1 MQIPVVTRLCVT
13 FCNQFI
19 GTPAVARKKKSSN
32 RGFEPR
38 NKTLIAVTQIAI
50 EIFKFSYP
58 NDLAEN
64 VLVQCVKQQ
73 RGKIGIPYP
82 AEAEINLG
90 VEKGTFAQLK

>member
-1 MQIPVVTRLCVT
+1 MQIPVIVRLCVT

-38 NKTLIAVTQIAI
+38 NKTLIAVTQVAI
-50 EIFKFSYP
+50 EIVQFP
-58 NDLAEN
+58 DLSDLPEY

-73 RGKIGIPYP
+73 R
-82 AEAEINLG
+82 
-90 VEKGTFAQLK
+90 